1 VSGMTRAARL
11 SDLELRINGTALPDT
26 AAHDV
31 RALTVDH
38 AIGEPSS
45 FSVELSNWD
54 EEKLQVSWSDGALF
68 AVGNAVEIKMGYLDD
83 LQPVL
88 KAEITSLE
96 PVFSAAGPPL
106 LTVGGYDHGHRLAR
120 LRRSRSFLK
129 MKDSAIAAQIGRE
142 AGLRTQV
149 TDSKVTLEYV
159 AQADQTDWAFL
170 RERAGRIGYEV
181 FVRDKV
187 LHFRPPGVEARSQA
201 TLSVGGEITEFRPRL
216 SAVGQVGEVTVR
228 GWDVKQKRVVVG
240 RSSAVVAAMGAEVS
254 GPRSADKA
262 FGKSA
267 VDRVDLVPGSKAEAD
282 QIAVGAFNDGAVGFV
297 RATAECGGD
306 AALQAGAVVEI
317 TDAGTRFSGP
327 YYVVGVTHT
336 LDDGGFRT
344 SLTLERNG
352 A

>member
-1 VSGMTRAARL
+1 MTRAVQLPDMAFRV
-11 SDLELRINGTALPDT
+11 NGSALPIP
-26 AAHDV
+26 AAQDV
-31 RALTVDH
+31 RALTVEH

-45 FSVELSNWD
+45 FSLELSNWD
-54 EEKLQVSWSDGALF
+54 QEHLRVSWSDGSLF
-68 AVGNAVEIKMGYLDD
+68 AVGNGVEISMGYLDD

-88 KAEITSLE
+88 TAEITSLE
-96 PVFSAAGPPL
+96 PVFSAASPSV

-120 LRRSRSFLK
+120 TRRTRSFLK

-142 AGLRTQV
+142 AGLRAQV
-149 TDSKVTLEYV
+149 TDSKVVSPYV
-159 AQADQTDWAFL
+159 AQANQTDWAFL

-187 LHFRPPGVEARSQA
+187 LHFRPPAVAAQA
-201 TLSVGGEITEFRPRL
+201 QLSLGIGREITEFRPRL
-216 SAVGQVGEVTVR
+216 SSVGQVGRVIVR
-228 GWDVKQKRVVVG
+228 GWDVRQKQAVVG
-240 RSSAVVAAMGAEVS
+240 RSGDVAAAMGATQS

-262 FGKSA
+262 FGRST

-282 QIAVGAFNDGAVGFV
+282 QIAGGAFDGGALGYV

-306 AALQAGAVVEI
+306 AALQAGTVVEI

-327 YYVVGVTHT
+327 YYVVAVTHT
-336 LDDGGFRT
+336 LGDGGFHT